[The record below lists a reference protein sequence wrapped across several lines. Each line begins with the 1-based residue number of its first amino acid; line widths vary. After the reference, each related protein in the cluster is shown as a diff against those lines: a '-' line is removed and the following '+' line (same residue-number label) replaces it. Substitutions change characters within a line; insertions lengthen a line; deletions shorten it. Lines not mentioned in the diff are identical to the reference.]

1 MTPTE
6 PHTLAAD
13 RQLAVTGTQRTVAAP
28 TATRVAAA
36 AIVLGVLAQAVL
48 AGGFLA
54 GRPGLRDL
62 HEYVGYTLLAAA
74 AAVLV
79 AGLVGRRTR
88 PEPLTELATRA
99 ALVLALAGTILAGMR
114 ASRGSAD
121 LLMLHIP
128 LAFAVTGLAARLIL
142 VSRTRPRT
150 PMSQRIAGRA
160 SAATAG
166 SGPDRTER

>member
-1 MTPTE
+1 MLTQ
-6 PHTLAAD
+6 AA
-13 RQLAVTGTQRTVAAP
+13 
-28 TATRVAAA
+28 
-36 AIVLGVLAQAVL
+36 L

-54 GRPGLRDL
+54 GRPGLRNL

-74 AAVLV
+74 AVVLV

-88 PEPLTELATRA
+88 PEPLSELATRA
-99 ALVLALAGTILAGMR
+99 ALVLALAATILAGMR

-142 VSRTRPRT
+142 VSRTP
-150 PMSQRIAGRA
+150 PRA
-160 SAATAG
+160 SASDQPATRTPVPTAG
-166 SGPDRTER
+166 AKPDTTKVQ